1 LKFEISGEFEGVKE
15 VTEFCRDLEE
25 EVNRARYPSRQ
36 KGKILTPMEA
46 FPEHYTKKIQEQT
59 KKEFQRL
66 VDYINSKYSP
76 NWNEQEKEEG
86 NPEK

>member
-1 LKFEISGEFEGVKE
+1 
-15 VTEFCRDLEE
+15 
-25 EVNRARYPSRQ
+25 
-36 KGKILTPMEA
+36 MEA
-46 FPEHYTKKIQEQT
+46 FPEGYTKKIQEQT

-66 VDYINSKYSP
+66 VDYINSKYTP